1 MAVAQTLR
9 VYPPAWIGSRY
20 SITEFEFVGVH
31 VSRGAYV
38 HYSSWASHRLPE
50 VFPDPDAF
58 IPERFTPEARAKLP
72 RGAYVPF
79 GGGTRTCIGMRFGEI
94 ETRTVATLLPQR
106 FRLELMPGDKMTVRQ
121 MPTLGP
127 RDGLDMVV
135 RDRGVATAFN
145 SPMLGSNA

>member
-1 MAVAQTLR
+1 
-9 VYPPAWIGSRY
+9 
-20 SITEFEFVGVH
+20 
-31 VSRGAYV
+31 
-38 HYSSWASHRLPE
+38 
-50 VFPDPDAF
+50 
-58 IPERFTPEARAKLP
+58 
-72 RGAYVPF
+72 
-79 GGGTRTCIGMRFGEI
+79 MRFGEI